1 MSDSILHGKIPPMGI
16 SVGAL
21 WGLISLGSWGTAD
34 YLARCYANQVG
45 SNRTAFYVRFISLF
59 PPILVLAAQAYL
71 GQLHSPIDWPVVWKL
86 GPLLGASL
94 ALSYVAYYRG
104 LEIGTISIVAAV
116 SSAWFAVGVL
126 LAFIFLDEVLSIQQT
141 LVIGIIAGGI
151 IMLSGLKSSSQYRP
165 TGFLYGLASMIFM
178 GISTLLFRYLVEAA
192 GAMLTSLIGSIV
204 SVVLLWLWIHRSNVT
219 LSLPAKQ
226 GLHILIAAGLLDV
239 GGVLS
244 LLVGLTQAPI
254 FIVAPLAAAHPIVTM
269 SLAWIFLRERLLVL
283 QWIGVALTLVG
294 IITLSAIH

>member
-1 MSDSILHGKIPPMGI
+1 
-16 SVGAL
+16 
-21 WGLISLGSWGTAD
+21 
-34 YLARCYANQVG
+34 
-45 SNRTAFYVRFISLF
+45 
-59 PPILVLAAQAYL
+59 
-71 GQLHSPIDWPVVWKL
+71 
-86 GPLLGASL
+86 
-94 ALSYVAYYRG
+94 
-104 LEIGTISIVAAV
+104 
-116 SSAWFAVGVL
+116 
-126 LAFIFLDEVLSIQQT
+126 
-141 LVIGIIAGGI
+141 
-151 IMLSGLKSSSQYRP
+151 
-165 TGFLYGLASMIFM
+165 MIFM
-178 GISTLLFRYLVEAA
+178 GISTLLFKYLVEAA